1 MKRDPRPDERPSR
14 EAQAWHA
21 RLRGEPS
28 ASDRD
33 AFMHWYA
40 DPANRTAY
48 DRIDRDWSA
57 AYGLLRETKAGRG
70 RSGLTPPVPRL
81 QRARYGWALA
91 SLAIVLF
98 ASLLLFRPG
107 SEPVAQA
114 EVIATAVGEIR
125 TVRLPDR
132 SEVTLDTDSRIAV
145 QPGDRELRVDLQRGR
160 VRFKVRADPARP
172 FVVAT
177 RGGEIVARGTTFDVH
192 LRQEKATVALIEGR
206 VEVKSRTVMTSRGR
220 ALRPGDRVA
229 ITPEG
234 LLEEAVPV
242 TSAELRWPTG
252 MIVFEN
258 TPLAQVAAEANRYSQ
273 SRIVLGDVAAGRL
286 RVTGTYRAGDTIGLA
301 RSLAAAF
308 ALTLQVMP
316 SGEIL
321 LRSGG

>member
-1 MKRDPRPDERPSR
+1 
-14 EAQAWHA
+14 
-21 RLRGEPS
+21 
-28 ASDRD
+28 
-33 AFMHWYA
+33 
-40 DPANRTAY
+40 
-48 DRIDRDWSA
+48 
-57 AYGLLRETKAGRG
+57 
-70 RSGLTPPVPRL
+70 
-81 QRARYGWALA
+81 
-91 SLAIVLF
+91 
-98 ASLLLFRPG
+98 
-107 SEPVAQA
+107 
-114 EVIATAVGEIR
+114 
-125 TVRLPDR
+125 
-132 SEVTLDTDSRIAV
+132 
-145 QPGDRELRVDLQRGR
+145 
-160 VRFKVRADPARP
+160 
-172 FVVAT
+172 
-177 RGGEIVARGTTFDVH
+177 
-192 LRQEKATVALIEGR
+192 VALIEGR
-206 VEVKSRTVMTSRGR
+206 VEVNSRTVMTSRGR